1 MLTNRVFLKTS
12 RCRGG
17 IEVKGKL
24 VASKKSK
31 NEKRK
36 AVYLKMIGTQALRL
50 EWEKKSKTYSD
61 NELSGLLFYQTNDF
75 LFSEQ
80 WRALRLVALDRYGTD
95 CAKCSRPDSLKFPVN
110 VDHIKPRKYFP
121 HLALD
126 IENLQPLCHPCNKE
140 KGNKDAIDYRKT
152 K

>member
-1 MLTNRVFLKTS
+1 
-12 RCRGG
+12 
-17 IEVKGKL
+17 

-36 AVYLKMIGTQALRL
+36 AVYLRMIGAQALRL

-61 NELSGLLFYQTNDF
+61 NELAGLLFYQTNDF
-75 LFSEQ
+75 LFSEE
-80 WRALRLVALDRYGTD
+80 WRALRLAALDRYGTD
-95 CAKCSRPDSLKFPVN
+95 CAKCSRPNSLKFPVN
-110 VDHIKPRKYFP
+110 VDHIKPRKFFP